1 MERNSRCPTSHSPNA
16 TESIESLSQNFQLG
30 TVTDVRRGGRG
41 YGFKTEKRVKRFTHA
56 HFASGTD
63 PHRRASTGARET
75 FSEEHIRHPEP
86 SAGTSTQGRR
96 LTTPRHSHDDTR
108 PTTRHTAHIGH
119 WHSHVPHATTP
130 TQALPQR
137 TQVKATPEAIIQLYP
152 LHQLKP
158 PPPVGG
164 ANALENWPLRAFGPP
179 PAWVGGSTSI
189 GASPCAFCADV
200 IQSRGW
206 RNPPPPPGLLAFEAF
221 WTNDGCGCRGES
233 ADGCWRTAA
242 PPLSSGSKR
251 AGCPSR
257 VTHCRFSWS

>member
-1 MERNSRCPTSHSPNA
+1 M
-16 TESIESLSQNFQLG
+16 SLSYRPVVRARDHLSFISKHARPVDTRATRPTHYDDNTHGLSHEPTDLALG
-30 TVTDVRRGGRG
+30 GPSPIGNIQPSGLAFDSGQATH
-41 YGFKTEKRVKRFTHA
+41 YTE
-56 HFASGTD
+56 
-63 PHRRASTGARET
+63 
-75 FSEEHIRHPEP
+75 
-86 SAGTSTQGRR
+86 
-96 LTTPRHSHDDTR
+96 RHSHDDTR
-108 PTTRHTAHIGH
+108 PPTRQTNTAHIGLALPT
-119 WHSHVPHATTP
+119 SHATTP

-137 TQVKATPEAIIQLYP
+137 TKVKATSEAIIQLYP

-206 RNPPPPPGLLAFEAF
+206 RNPPPPLGLLAFETF